1 MGWRPICFGGFQA
14 QLAHLG
20 GRAGCGRA
28 NSDLTGVPPPTPPP
42 SPPTHKIANPH
53 CGGQWT
59 PWKQGKSSSF
69 PPIPLYPPPF
79 PSYGSQRW
87 TAATRGG
94 LPQWRWTAA
103 AEVDCCKEPKEPKGT
118 QGALFPLC
126 GPCTSHPPFPLPL
139 SPIPLYPMFSPPL
152 CKEPQGP
159 LFPAAANSEEL
170 LT

>member
-1 MGWRPICFGGFQA
+1 MP
-14 QLAHLG
+14 LG
-20 GRAGCGRA
+20 
-28 NSDLTGVPPPTPPP
+28 
-42 SPPTHKIANPH
+42 
-53 CGGQWT
+53 
-59 PWKQGKSSSF
+59 
-69 PPIPLYPPPF
+69 PF
-79 PSYGSQRW
+79 PYAPVGKAVVEVDCCSG
-87 TAATRGG
+87 GG

-159 LFPAAANSEEL
+159 LFNAAANSEEL